1 MNKLKVNMKKKWII
15 VSILIATIFIAAALT
30 KPTDKKIKIN
40 VIEAIWRDRVPNKYG
55 KPDFYEQFMNITTQ
69 AIIIDDWLFIKR
81 IRYLIGNDKKII
93 GYAAFG
99 KIVFTK

>member
-1 MNKLKVNMKKKWII
+1 MKKNII
-15 VSILIATIFIAAALT
+15 IGSIIAAIFIVAAFT
-30 KPTDKKIKIN
+30 KPTDKNIKIN
-40 VIEAIWRDRVPNKYG
+40 VIEAIWGDRVPDKYN

-81 IRYLIGNDKKII
+81 IRYPIGKDKKTI

-99 KIVFTK
+99 KILINK

>member
-1 MNKLKVNMKKKWII
+1 MKKKWII
-15 VSILIATIFIAAALT
+15 VSILIATIFIVAAFT

-40 VIEAIWRDRVPNKYG
+40 VIEAIWGARVPNKYD

-69 AIIIDDWLFIKR
+69 AVIIDDWLFIKR
-81 IRYLIGNDKKII
+81 IRYLVGSDKKII

-99 KIVFTK
+99 KILFNK